1 MITRR
6 KARFYKG
13 ELWDI
18 LKAVFAGKINSGGDV
33 EIFEKAFARYI
44 GTRFAIAVSSGRHA
58 MHLLLDSMNLVAGD
72 EIILPADVLEDFI
85 PLILEKDLKPVLV
98 DIEKDSF
105 NIDPT
110 LIEKKITEKTKIIL
124 TIHRFGLPADIE
136 KIRSISKKHN
146 LRIIEDCAH
155 GLGASY
161 KGKRIGS
168 FGEAAFFVFGP
179 TKPVNTFGGGMITTD
194 NAQLASSL
202 KEKVKRCRI
211 NSKKVLAKIFVT
223 YIEEIVIQSP
233 IYALLNKLFVFKA
246 TRNIMVNSFLGFH
259 QSLKP
264 KHSAFANIQA
274 IVGLKQLSGL
284 DERNKKRD
292 LIAQKIT
299 KGLNSLLEVQISE
312 HNEGRI
318 FHFFAARISGNIEKV
333 ELLRNRL
340 LLRGVDVGIREEFM
354 DNAARFIGRE
364 SEYPVTVD
372 IFNKTMQLPMYDDM
386 NEKETNKIMYTLNDV
401 CSRKKK

>member
-1 MITRR
+1 
-6 KARFYKG
+6 
-13 ELWDI
+13 
-18 LKAVFAGKINSGGDV
+18 
-33 EIFEKAFARYI
+33 
-44 GTRFAIAVSSGRHA
+44 
-58 MHLLLDSMNLVAGD
+58 
-72 EIILPADVLEDFI
+72 
-85 PLILEKDLKPVLV
+85 
-98 DIEKDSF
+98 
-105 NIDPT
+105 
-110 LIEKKITEKTKIIL
+110 
-124 TIHRFGLPADIE
+124 
-136 KIRSISKKHN
+136 
-146 LRIIEDCAH
+146 
-155 GLGASY
+155 
-161 KGKRIGS
+161 
-168 FGEAAFFVFGP
+168 
-179 TKPVNTFGGGMITTD
+179 
-194 NAQLASSL
+194 
-202 KEKVKRCRI
+202 
-211 NSKKVLAKIFVT
+211 
-223 YIEEIVIQSP
+223 
-233 IYALLNKLFVFKA
+233 
-246 TRNIMVNSFLGFH
+246 MVNSFLGFH